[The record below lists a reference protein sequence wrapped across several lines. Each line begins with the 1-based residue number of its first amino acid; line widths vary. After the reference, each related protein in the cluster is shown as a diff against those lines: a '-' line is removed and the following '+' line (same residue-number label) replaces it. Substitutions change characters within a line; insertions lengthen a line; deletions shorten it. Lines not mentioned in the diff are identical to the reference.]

1 MSAAGGPAIHALPS
15 SSLLNSS
22 LASGD
27 KTRPNYR
34 ELLLIR
40 TLINHP
46 WLATEDAE
54 RLSEVNFTAPVLSRL
69 LDAILAAVSLDNSLD
84 SSGLRSHL
92 EQTGFGGVL
101 DLVDRSVTHKCDR
114 FAEPNAG
121 HAEVE
126 AGWRHAL
133 ALHERQVG
141 LKAALE
147 SAERAWHEDRN
158 EDAFQRI
165 CELQAELERLAR
177 PESLDQNTED
187 AAAV

>member
-1 MSAAGGPAIHALPS
+1 
-15 SSLLNSS
+15 
-22 LASGD
+22 
-27 KTRPNYR
+27 
-34 ELLLIR
+34 
-40 TLINHP
+40 
-46 WLATEDAE
+46 
-54 RLSEVNFTAPVLSRL
+54 
-69 LDAILAAVSLDNSLD
+69 
-84 SSGLRSHL
+84 
-92 EQTGFGGVL
+92 
-101 DLVDRSVTHKCDR
+101 VTHKCDR

-177 PESLDQNTED
+177 PENLDQNTED